1 MRPKPHA
8 AFLRHRSVI
17 VLSSACYVNPRRTR
31 GYGIWQRDRG
41 PVIEWAALLFVA
53 LATLVHVASAAMS
66 VWRVRGRT
74 ASARVPDW
82 ATLPPVTIIRP
93 VCGLDPFDE
102 LTLRSTFTLSH
113 PGLEIL
119 FCSARERDAAVPLVR
134 RLIAEYPHVDAKL
147 LIGDDKSTPNPKL
160 NNVIKGW
167 SAARHPWI
175 VIADSNVLMPR
186 DYVAQLFA
194 SMASDTGLVC
204 SPPVGSRPLGFWAEV
219 ECAFLN
225 TYQARWQLA
234 ADTVGFGFA
243 QGKSMLWR
251 RALLDQA
258 GGIRALGI
266 EVAEDAAATKVVRG
280 RGFRVRLVDAPFE
293 QPLGARSFRQVVD
306 RQVRWARLRRAT
318 FPLCYSPEVLTSSL
332 APMLAAAV
340 AAPLLEIE
348 AAVAAALVAAAWFGT
363 EAALAKAAGWHVSY
377 ASPLAWLVR
386 DLALPVVWLKGWI
399 GDAFTWRGNDMTV
412 AEPTVVA
419 EQGQA

>member
-1 MRPKPHA
+1 MIEWVALVFLALAMLVHVVSA
-8 AFLRHRSVI
+8 AMAIWRV
-17 VLSSACYVNPRRTR
+17 RRTR
-31 GYGIWQRDRG
+31 TPRA
-41 PVIEWAALLFVA
+41 PS
-53 LATLVHVASAAMS
+53 ASAPFA
-66 VWRVRGRT
+66 
-74 ASARVPDW
+74 
-82 ATLPPVTIIRP
+82 LPPVTIIRP

-102 LTLRSTFTLSH
+102 LTLRSTFTLAH
-113 PGLEIL
+113 PEVEVL

-134 RLIAEYPHVDAKL
+134 KLMAAYPHVDAKL

-167 SAARHPWI
+167 AAARHPWI

-186 DYVAQLFA
+186 DYVEQLFA
-194 SMASDTGLVC
+194 SMTVDTGLVC

-251 RALLDQA
+251 REVLDAA

-280 RGFRVRLVDAPFE
+280 RGLNVRLVDAPFE
-293 QPLGARSFRQVVD
+293 QPLGVRSFRQILD

-318 FPLCYSPEVLTSSL
+318 FPLCYSPEVLTSGL
-332 APMLAAAV
+332 APMLAAAF
-340 AAPLLEIE
+340 AAPLANIDGV
-348 AAVAAALVAAAWFGT
+348 VAGALVGAALLGT
-363 EAALAKAAGWHVSY
+363 EAVLSKAAGWHVS
-377 ASPLAWLVR
+377 AVSPLAWVMR
-386 DLALPVVWLKGWI
+386 DVMLPVIWLKGWI

-412 AEPTVVA
+412 AEPSVA
-419 EQGQA
+419 SPQGPA

>member
-1 MRPKPHA
+1 M
-8 AFLRHRSVI
+8 
-17 VLSSACYVNPRRTR
+17 
-31 GYGIWQRDRG
+31 
-41 PVIEWAALLFVA
+41 EWAALVFLV
-53 LATLVHVASAAMS
+53 LATLVHAASAAMAI
-66 VWRVRGRT
+66 WRVRGSGRRMAT
-74 ASARVPDW
+74 PDERG
-82 ATLPPVTIIRP
+82 LPPVTIIRP

-102 LTLRSTFTLSH
+102 LTLRSTFMLDH
-113 PGLEIL
+113 PGLELI

-134 RLIAEYPHVDAKL
+134 RLIAEHPHVDARL

-167 SAARHPWI
+167 AAARYAWI

-186 DYVAQLFA
+186 DYVAQLFREMHA
-194 SMASDTGLVC
+194 DTGLVC
-204 SPPVGSRPLGFWAEV
+204 SPPVGSRPAGFWAEV

-251 RALLDQA
+251 REVLDGA

-280 RGFRVRLVDAPFE
+280 EGLAVRLVGAPFE
-293 QPLGARSFRQVVD
+293 QPLGVRSYRQILD

-318 FPLCYSPEVLTSSL
+318 FPLCYTPELLTGSL
-332 APMLAAAV
+332 APMAAAII
-340 AAPLLEIE
+340 AAPLLDLDE
-348 AAVAAALVAAAWFGT
+348 ATAAAFVALVWFGT
-363 EAALAKAAGWHVSY
+363 EAMLAKAAGWHLSPV
-377 ASPLAWLVR
+377 SPLAWVVR

-399 GDAFTWRGNDMTV
+399 GDGFTWRGNDMTV
-412 AEPTVVA
+412 AEPDVA
-419 EQGQA
+419 SQQGQA

>member
-1 MRPKPHA
+1 M
-8 AFLRHRSVI
+8 
-17 VLSSACYVNPRRTR
+17 
-31 GYGIWQRDRG
+31 
-41 PVIEWAALLFVA
+41 IEWAALVFLA
-53 LATLVHVASAAMS
+53 LAVLVHIASAAMAI
-66 VWRVRGRT
+66 WRVRSKGVS
-74 ASARVPDW
+74 ASAVEIS
-82 ATLPPVTIIRP
+82 ALPPVTIIRP

-102 LTLRSTFTLSH
+102 LTLRSTFTLNH
-113 PGLEIL
+113 PGVELL

-134 RLIAEYPHVDAKL
+134 KLISEYPHVDAKL

-167 SAARHPWI
+167 GAARHPWI

-194 SMASDTGLVC
+194 SMTADTGLVC

-251 RALLDQA
+251 RELLDAA

-280 RGFRVRLVDAPFE
+280 NGYGVRLVDAPFE
-293 QPLGARSFRQVVD
+293 QPLGARSFRQILD

-318 FPLCYSPEVLTSSL
+318 FPLCYSPEVLTSGF
-332 APMLAAAV
+332 APMLAAAL
-340 AAPLLEIE
+340 AAPLIDIDP
-348 AAVAAALVAAAWFGT
+348 VAATGLTGAVWFGA
-363 EAALAKAAGWHVSY
+363 EALLSKAVGWHVS
-377 ASPLAWLVR
+377 AVSPLAWVIR
-386 DLALPVVWLKGWI
+386 DLMLPVIWLKGWI
-399 GDAFTWRGNDMTV
+399 GDGFTWRGNNMTV
-412 AEPTVVA
+412 AEPSVA
-419 EQGQA
+419 SPQGPA

>member
-1 MRPKPHA
+1 
-8 AFLRHRSVI
+8 
-17 VLSSACYVNPRRTR
+17 
-31 GYGIWQRDRG
+31 
-41 PVIEWAALLFVA
+41 VIEWAALVFLA
-53 LATLVHVASAAMS
+53 LAMLVHIASAAMAI
-66 VWRVRGRT
+66 WRIRSR
-74 ASARVPDW
+74 RVPLS
-82 ATLPPVTIIRP
+82 AAGISALPPVTIIRP

-102 LTLRSTFTLSH
+102 LTLRSTFTLDH
-113 PGLEIL
+113 PGIEIL

-134 RLIAEYPHVDAKL
+134 KLIAEYPHVDAKL

-167 SAARHPWI
+167 GAARHPWI

-186 DYVAQLFA
+186 DYVALLFA
-194 SMASDTGLVC
+194 SMTADTGLVC

-251 RALLDQA
+251 RELLDAA

-266 EVAEDAAATKVVRG
+266 EIAEDAAATKVVRG
-280 RGFRVRLVDAPFE
+280 NGYRVRLVDAPFE
-293 QPLGARSFRQVVD
+293 QPLGARSFRQILD

-318 FPLCYSPEVLTSSL
+318 FPLCYSPEVLTSGL
-332 APMLAAAV
+332 APATAAAL
-340 AAPLLEIE
+340 AAPLLDIDPLI
-348 AAVAAALVAAAWFGT
+348 AAGTTGALLLAT
-363 EAALAKAAGWHVSY
+363 EAMLAKAAGWHVS
-377 ASPLAWLVR
+377 AVSPFAWMVR
-386 DLALPVVWLKGWI
+386 DVMLPVIWLKGWI

-412 AEPTVVA
+412 AEPSVA
-419 EQGQA
+419 SPQGPA

>member
-1 MRPKPHA
+1 M
-8 AFLRHRSVI
+8 
-17 VLSSACYVNPRRTR
+17 
-31 GYGIWQRDRG
+31 
-41 PVIEWAALLFVA
+41 EWAALVFLV
-53 LATLVHVASAAMS
+53 LATLVHAASAAMAI
-66 VWRVRGRT
+66 WRVRGSGRRT
-74 ASARVPDW
+74 ATPDERG
-82 ATLPPVTIIRP
+82 LPPVTIIRP

-102 LTLRSTFTLSH
+102 LTLRSTFMLDH
-113 PGLEIL
+113 PGLELI

-134 RLIAEYPHVDAKL
+134 RLIAEHPHVDARL

-167 SAARHPWI
+167 AAARHAWI

-186 DYVAQLFA
+186 DYVAQLFREMHA
-194 SMASDTGLVC
+194 DTGLVC
-204 SPPVGSRPLGFWAEV
+204 SPPVGSRPAGFWAEV

-251 RALLDQA
+251 REVLDGA

-280 RGFRVRLVDAPFE
+280 EGLAVRLVGAPFE
-293 QPLGARSFRQVVD
+293 QPLGVRSYRQILD

-318 FPLCYSPEVLTSSL
+318 FPLCYTPELLTGSL
-332 APMLAAAV
+332 APMAAAII
-340 AAPLLEIE
+340 AAPLLDLDE
-348 AAVAAALVAAAWFGT
+348 ATAAALVALVWFGT
-363 EAALAKAAGWHVSY
+363 EAMLAKAAGWHLSPV
-377 ASPLAWLVR
+377 SPLAWVVR

-399 GDAFTWRGNDMTV
+399 GDGFTWRGNDMTV
-412 AEPTVVA
+412 AEPDVA
-419 EQGQA
+419 SQQGQA

>member
-1 MRPKPHA
+1 M
-8 AFLRHRSVI
+8 
-17 VLSSACYVNPRRTR
+17 
-31 GYGIWQRDRG
+31 
-41 PVIEWAALLFVA
+41 IEWTALSFVT
-53 LATLVHVASAAMS
+53 LAMLAHVASAAMTI
-66 VWRVRGRT
+66 WRVRRPSRAAG
-74 ASARVPDW
+74 AGEPA
-82 ATLPPVTIIRP
+82 ALPPVTIIRP

-102 LTLRSTFTLSH
+102 LTLRSTFTLDH
-113 PGLEIL
+113 PRLELL

-134 RLIAEYPHVDAKL
+134 KLIADYPHVDAKL

-160 NNVIKGW
+160 NNIIKGW
-167 SAARHPWI
+167 ATARHSWI
-175 VIADSNVLMPR
+175 VIADSNVLMPG
-186 DYVAQLFA
+186 DYVRQLFMPLG
-194 SMASDTGLVC
+194 SETGLVC

-251 RALLDQA
+251 RELLDAA

-293 QPLGARSFRQVVD
+293 QPLGARSYRQFLD

-318 FPLCYSPEVLTSSL
+318 FPLCYTPEVLTSSIAPIGAAAFG
-332 APMLAAAV
+332 APMLGIDGV
-340 AAPLLEIE
+340 A
-348 AAVAAALVAAAWFGT
+348 AAALVAATWFGT
-363 EAALAKAAGWHVSY
+363 EALLARAAGWHVS
-377 ASPLAWLVR
+377 AVSPVAWVVR

-399 GDAFTWRGNDMTV
+399 GDGFTWRGNDMTV
-412 AEPTVVA
+412 AEPGIA
-419 EQGQA
+419 SPQGPA

>member
-1 MRPKPHA
+1 M
-8 AFLRHRSVI
+8 
-17 VLSSACYVNPRRTR
+17 
-31 GYGIWQRDRG
+31 
-41 PVIEWAALLFVA
+41 IEWAALVFLA
-53 LATLVHVASAAMS
+53 LAMLVHVVSAAMAI
-66 VWRVRGRT
+66 WRVRRT
-74 ASARVPDW
+74 RTPRAPSASAPF
-82 ATLPPVTIIRP
+82 ALPPVTIIRP

-102 LTLRSTFTLSH
+102 LTLRSTFTLAH
-113 PGLEIL
+113 PEVEVL

-134 RLIAEYPHVDAKL
+134 KLMAAYPHVDAKL

-167 SAARHPWI
+167 AAARHPWI

-186 DYVAQLFA
+186 DYVEQLFV
-194 SMASDTGLVC
+194 SMTVDTGLVC

-251 RALLDQA
+251 REVLDAA

-280 RGFRVRLVDAPFE
+280 RGLNVRLVDAPFE
-293 QPLGARSFRQVVD
+293 QPLGVRSFRQILD

-318 FPLCYSPEVLTSSL
+318 FPLCYSPEVLTSGL
-332 APMLAAAV
+332 APMLAAAF
-340 AAPLLEIE
+340 AAPLANIDGV
-348 AAVAAALVAAAWFGT
+348 VAGALVGAALLGT
-363 EAALAKAAGWHVSY
+363 EAVLSKAAGWHVS
-377 ASPLAWLVR
+377 AVSPLAWVMR
-386 DLALPVVWLKGWI
+386 DVMLPVIWLKGWI

-412 AEPTVVA
+412 AEPSVA
-419 EQGQA
+419 SPQGPA